1 MAAEYFEINSTYRD
15 RNQFPLPSDFD
26 VEISQTGSRDKYQ
39 ALDPVSEMAPRRVW
53 IPFPTINGTLAI
65 PASPPYAPFASSG
78 LTYILSIPTGVA
90 NRTPNYYRGIVVLVT
105 NSGGIIE
112 KTRILVMR
120 YIETVGGFDLFHTEV
135 DSPLSSSAI
144 PGSAFTMND
153 PTELAAPGPPSLNRF
168 YVWIP
173 LGVPSNNYYIEY
185 YLYNQTRNEWLPILE
200 YFASTRCAIVGFPPV
215 PDMYERSY
223 RYTNSWT
230 RNDILTI
237 RLKPVYEVSNIVALS
252 ANQKIITLSATAS
265 SVIGYYVGSF
275 LRIQT
280 LPLGLTKESHRI
292 VSYDPLTKEVTLD
305 VPFSVP
311 IAVGDTYEILL
322 FDRDNVFPFVYSGS
336 LVSLREAVC
345 YDVQLLNLVLPNT
358 VLNVAS
364 GSRAVYYPFVYVQL
378 IQINNSERQG
388 PNSITSNN
396 PNSRRML
403 FRALVNDTTNDINS
417 PFIRIDGG
425 GMVQRIKLLP
435 TDSFHFSVH
444 LPNGEI
450 FNVEVPEDYQPE
462 IPNNLIQISALF
474 SFKRV
479 PSI

>member
-1 MAAEYFEINSTYRD
+1 MSTEYFEINSAYRD
-15 RNQFPLPSDFD
+15 RNQFPLPADFD

-53 IPFPTINGTLAI
+53 IPFSTINGTIAI
-65 PASPPYAPFASSG
+65 PASPPYAPFASEG
-78 LTYILSIPTGVA
+78 NTYILSIPTGTAVL
-90 NRTPNYYRGIVVLVT
+90 TPNWYRGIVVAVT
-105 NSGGIIE
+105 NSSGVVE
-112 KTRILVMR
+112 RSRILLMR
-120 YIETVGGFDLFHTEV
+120 YIETIGGNDLFHTEF
-135 DSPLSSSAI
+135 DSGYSNSVV
-144 PGSAFTMND
+144 PGNAFTMDD
-153 PTELAAPGPPSLNRF
+153 PTELAAVGPSLNRF

-185 YLYNQTRNEWLPILE
+185 YLYNQTRNEWLPIIE
-200 YFASTRCAIVGFPPV
+200 YFASTRCAIVGTIPT
-215 PDMYERSY
+215 PDPFGRTYK
-223 RYTNSWT
+223 YTNSWT
-230 RNDILTI
+230 RTDILVL
-237 RLKPVYEVSNIVALS
+237 RLEPVYEVNNVVAVS
-252 ANQKIITLSATAS
+252 PNQKTITLAPTAS
-265 SVIGYYVGSF
+265 SINGYYVGSF

-280 LPLGLTKESHRI
+280 LPLGLTRESHRI
-292 VSYDPLTKEVTLD
+292 VFYDGITKEATLD

-311 IAVGDTYEILL
+311 VVVGNTYEILL

-345 YDVQLLNLVLPNT
+345 YDVQLLNLILPNT

-378 IQINNSERQG
+378 TQINNSERQG

-403 FRALVNDTTNDINS
+403 FRALVNDTTNDNNS

-450 FNVEVPEDYQPE
+450 FNVQIPEDYQPDV
-462 IPNNLIQISALF
+462 PNNLIQISALF

-479 PSI
+479 ATV